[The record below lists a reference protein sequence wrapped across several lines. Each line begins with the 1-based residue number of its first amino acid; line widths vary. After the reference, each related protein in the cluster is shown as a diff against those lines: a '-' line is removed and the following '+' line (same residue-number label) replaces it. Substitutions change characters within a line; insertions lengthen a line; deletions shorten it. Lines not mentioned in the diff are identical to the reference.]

1 MAAGASPRCSKPRLR
16 RSLHSP
22 RTVPPVFSPLASFLG
37 MFSHDIAIDLGTAN
51 TLVTVR
57 GRGIVVD
64 EPSVVAID
72 RVSKRV
78 LAIGEEAKRMVGRT
92 PASIVAVRPMRDGVI
107 SDFAVTERM
116 LHHFI
121 RSVHERFGLGIPKPR
136 VVIGIPSGATEVEK
150 RAVHD
155 ASIAAGARA
164 TYLIEE
170 PMAAAI
176 GSGLPVM
183 NPAGSMI
190 VDVGGGTTEVAVI
203 ALGGIVVSTSVR
215 AAGDGMDQAIISYA
229 RQVHNMLIGERTA
242 EQVKIEAGSAFPLED
257 EGAVDLRGRD
267 LATGLPKSVEVSTVE
282 LRDALSPVT
291 NEIVKAVRSTIEIT
305 PPELVADLMMHGI
318 AMAGGGSLLRGL
330 DRRIATETRF
340 PVYVA
345 ERPLWAVVR
354 GCGETLEETETLRK
368 VQAAVASRRPPR

>member
-1 MAAGASPRCSKPRLR
+1 M
-16 RSLHSP
+16 
-22 RTVPPVFSPLASFLG
+22 FSPLASFLG

-78 LAIGEEAKRMVGRT
+78 LAIGDEAKRMVGRT

-116 LHHFI
+116 LQHFI
-121 RSVHERFGLGIPKPR
+121 RSVHERFGLGIPKPQ

-203 ALGGIVVSTSVR
+203 ALGGIVVATSVR
-215 AAGDGMDQAIISYA
+215 AAGDAMDQAIISYA

-242 EQVKIEAGSAFPLED
+242 EQVKIEAGSAFPLEE

-267 LATGLPKSVEVSTVE
+267 LANGLPKAVEVSTVE

-305 PPELVADLMMHGI
+305 PPELVADLMMHGV

-345 ERPLWAVVR
+345 EGPLWAVVR
-354 GCGETLEETETLRK
+354 GCGEALEETETLQK
-368 VQAAVASRRPPR
+368 VQASVVSRRPPR